1 MTMWLPVIAENAGPR
16 YQAIADAI
24 AAAVAGGE
32 LQPGDR
38 LPPQREL
45 AYRLGVTVGT
55 VSRAYSLAERN
66 GLLAGEVGRGTF
78 VRDRQ
83 SHAGPD
89 MLLPVSDVTVDL
101 GINMACG
108 PEHGTALRAALARLA
123 ETGGLENLLPY
134 MPLGGH
140 IEHRAAGAGWLT
152 GRGVDVAPEQVVL
165 TNGAQHGLAVALA
178 AAAEPGATV
187 MVESLTYA
195 GVLGTA
201 SFVGRRIAGVA
212 MDEDGVLPD
221 ALDMTALRTG
231 AKVAVLVPTI
241 HNPTALVMS
250 EARRQAIAEVARRRN
265 LIVIEDDVY
274 GRLPVDSPPPLAAI
288 IPERTIYVS
297 SASKTLAP
305 GLRVGWVVAPPDYV
319 AAIAGAAFASSVAQ
333 PALTHEIVR
342 GWIEDGTAETL
353 VKTLRSEMAARQDIA
368 AGALAGFELRAHPN
382 SFHLLLDLPEPW
394 TAGGFVEAA
403 LNRGIRVTPAS
414 AFAVDEAASPNAV
427 RISVAAARDRETLAT
442 ALATLAEM
450 LRSRGFSPA
459 SAVV

>member
-1 MTMWLPVIAENAGPR
+1 MWLPELSDKSGPR
-16 YQAIADAI
+16 YKAIADAI
-24 AAAVAGGE
+24 AAAVADGE
-32 LQPGDR
+32 LEPGDR
-38 LPPQREL
+38 LPAQREL

-123 ETGGLENLLPY
+123 EAGGLENLLPY

-319 AAIAGAAFASSVAQ
+319 AAIAGAAFA
-333 PALTHEIVR
+333 
-342 GWIEDGTAETL
+342 
-353 VKTLRSEMAARQDIA
+353 
-368 AGALAGFELRAHPN
+368 AGSRT
-382 SFHLLLDLPEPW
+382 EPRKRW
-394 TAGGFVEAA
+394 
-403 LNRGIRVTPAS
+403 
-414 AFAVDEAASPNAV
+414 
-427 RISVAAARDRETLAT
+427 
-442 ALATLAEM
+442 
-450 LRSRGFSPA
+450 
-459 SAVV
+459 